1 MAEGTVIAPVVTPI
15 VVVAPI
21 VVKPTVVAPLAVPVK
36 PRKKVS
42 SLAEKAAALKSVK

>member
-1 MAEGTVIAPVVTPI
+1 MAEVTVMAPE
-15 VVVAPI
+15 API